1 MLTRVP
7 TKCLSQ
13 HCVKASILQQVS
25 CSWVTSCTCQGT
37 PINAAAMH
45 FPKVSHGLCVPLGPD
60 DGHAFWQRG
69 VSIQQIFLWL
79 HRPVGWHL
87 CQWCSNASVQTGL
100 PSQIC
105 ATLFGKIF
113 SNLALPSASWCH
125 GKWRHQHQRQ
135 HWCLLLHDQELQRG
149 PALTLCCR
157 GTCLLNCLA
166 CNACVKSA
174 SSTKNTTQRENQTN
188 PVAAKLQCIH
198 YIEPCS
204 IPWQC
209 LEFHPKAT
217 HPVLLHIPHGA
228 QHWLNIALLLV
239 GHTIPI

>member
-60 DGHAFWQRG
+60 DGHACWQRG

-79 HRPVGWHL
+79 HKPVGWCPCSIISVSGVAMPVCKPVCQANL
-87 CQWCSNASVQTGL
+87 CN
-100 PSQIC
+100 
-105 ATLFGKIF
+105 TLWQDF
-113 SNLALPSASWCH
+113 SNLALASASWGQGE
-125 GKWRHQHQRQ
+125 GKHQRQ
-135 HWCLLLHDQELQRG
+135 WQPGCLLQHDQELQRG

-228 QHWLNIALLLV
+228 QH
-239 GHTIPI
+239 